1 MSGEKTS
8 FLTSKQR
15 RKIRNNLTGYA
26 FIIPNLVGYTV
37 CQYFLDQYMISSLK
51 DHRGKHVKV
60 DLIATFLPSEVVE
73 SLYTTMNKIG
83 LEVASITGAHRR
95 Y

>member
-37 CQYFLDQYMISSLK
+37 FVFIPVIFSFVLSVMSWDGSQRPMEFV
-51 DHRGKHVKV
+51 G
-60 DLIATFLPSEVVE
+60 
-73 SLYTTMNKIG
+73 
-83 LEVASITGAHRR
+83 
-95 Y
+95 